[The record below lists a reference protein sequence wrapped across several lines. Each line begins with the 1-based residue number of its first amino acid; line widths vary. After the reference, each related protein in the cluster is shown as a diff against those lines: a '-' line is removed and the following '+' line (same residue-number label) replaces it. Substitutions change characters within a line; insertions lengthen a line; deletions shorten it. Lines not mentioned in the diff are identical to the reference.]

1 MIIIVLTAPLR
12 QEMPASVIKLCRLKN
27 AATIARMAKVAK
39 VAQLVQPLERGDL
52 KNVTISRAA
61 SALFLALCLR
71 PSLSLPFSV
80 AVMVALASG
89 CTTMETS
96 HYKQAVL
103 IQSEPPGAKIISG
116 GEELATTPA
125 FVRLR
130 RSSEPVIE
138 LKTGSET
145 REVHLDRNYRWR
157 SSFFSNL
164 IFIVYAPIGWL
175 ADYVTG
181 TAWNIHDSPVIQLQT
196 DRQLLKN
203 ARAWN
208 SKKPRYAIAPP
219 LAESLDLSDAAG
231 RLLEHS
237 LLHSGTKA
245 EIKPYDETLD
255 TFVGQGYDY
264 DGVDS
269 EDRRELFYDLHVDG
283 IYESS
288 VERQK
293 DRVELHAQLR
303 IPTSKEPSQ
312 TFDLN
317 LSEPAKKNAE
327 PSPNGDA
334 IASGSGQ
341 TWLQLLPN
349 TVSIDAVADELKFKD
364 SAGTIDLNPAPTS
377 DLGLKAIRLF
387 NAVGITSLP
396 ARRIGRASRW
406 QLTAKPAVRLSRRTV
421 VAANFEPLLGQ
432 EFTRTWISGGYGLE
446 AGYQVSRHYFY
457 LNLIPLLFWNE
468 MKWQRN
474 GTDSSATGTGLVAQA
489 ELGYMFYF
497 NSRWALSFFT
507 RTYNEDGRAWQ
518 TALSKTSGADFNVGT
533 VVRSVAGL
541 SINYRFEPEH
551 LVRALHREE

>member
-1 MIIIVLTAPLR
+1 MTL
-12 QEMPASVIKLCRLKN
+12 
-27 AATIARMAKVAK
+27 
-39 VAQLVQPLERGDL
+39 
-52 KNVTISRAA
+52 SRAA
-61 SALFLALCLR
+61 SALFLALRL
-71 PSLSLPFSV
+71 PPPLTLPLALSLMF
-80 AVMVALASG
+80 ALASG
-89 CTTMETS
+89 CTTMEAS
-96 HYKQAVL
+96 HYTQAVL
-103 IQSEPPGAKIISG
+103 IQSDPPGAKIISG
-116 GEELATTPA
+116 DQELATTPA

-130 RSSEPVIE
+130 RSSQPVVE
-138 LKTGSET
+138 LRTGSET
-145 REVHLDRNYRWR
+145 RKVDLERNYRWR
-157 SSFFSNL
+157 SSFFSNF
-164 IFIVYAPIGWL
+164 IFLVYAPIGWL
-175 ADYVTG
+175 ADYLTG
-181 TAWNIHDSPVIQLQT
+181 TAWNIHDSPVIALQP
-196 DRQLLKN
+196 DRQLQKN

-208 SKKPRYAIAPP
+208 TRKPRYAIAPP

-231 RLLEHS
+231 RLLERS
-237 LLHSGTKA
+237 IVHSGTKA

-255 TFVGQGYDY
+255 TFVGRGYDY

-293 DRVELHAQLR
+293 DHAELHAQLR
-303 IPTSKEPSQ
+303 NPTSKEPSQ
-312 TFDLN
+312 PFDLN
-317 LSEPAKKNAE
+317 LSDPEKKNIA
-327 PSPNGDA
+327 PSPTGE
-334 IASGSGQ
+334 ASAYGAGQ

-349 TVSIDAVADELKFKD
+349 TVTVDAVADELKFKD

-446 AGYQVSRHYFY
+446 VGYQVSRHYFY
-457 LNLIPLLFWNE
+457 LNLIPLFFWNE
-468 MKWQRN
+468 IKWERN
-474 GTDSSATGTGLVAQA
+474 GTQSSATGTGLVVQA

-497 NSRWALSFFT
+497 NSHWALSFFT

-518 TALSKTSGADFNVGT
+518 TALSKTSGADFNVGQ
-533 VVRSVAGL
+533 VVRSVAGM

-551 LVRALHREE
+551 LVQALRREE